1 MHLCPHERKA
11 TTMRKQSNTHGHR
24 NTTTL
29 SLEADE
35 PPVHRYPTDD
45 RRVGLD
51 ALEAPRIQV
60 LRLLV
65 RIERLAQKIDEAFCG
80 QPFLL
85 NLPPTA
91 PANRRRFNAYFEHHK
106 KVTKL
111 LSWAVELYMITCG
124 MKPEDDWVPLVIED
138 MRFKAQRREG
148 KPDPDRGRP
157 TGNPPVP

>member
-1 MHLCPHERKA
+1 
-11 TTMRKQSNTHGHR
+11 
-24 NTTTL
+24 
-29 SLEADE
+29 
-35 PPVHRYPTDD
+35 
-45 RRVGLD
+45 
-51 ALEAPRIQV
+51 
-60 LRLLV
+60 V